1 MWHSTEMMAKA
12 IAESLAEEGIR
23 VKLLNVDDA
32 HRSEVLYEV
41 LEAGALI
48 AGSPTLNNHMMP
60 QMADVMTYMK
70 GLKPAN
76 LTGAVFGSFGWSG
89 ESLKDLEATLAAM
102 KVEIVADTVSV
113 RHVPDGDVLNKCRE
127 LGKTV
132 AAQLNK
138 RLS

>member
-1 MWHSTEMMAKA
+1 
-12 IAESLAEEGIR
+12 
-23 VKLLNVDDA
+23 
-32 HRSEVLYEV
+32 
-41 LEAGALI
+41 
-48 AGSPTLNNHMMP
+48 MMP

>member
-1 MWHSTEMMAKA
+1 MMAKA
-12 IAESLAEEGIR
+12 IAESLAQEGIR
-23 VKLLNVDDA
+23 VRLLNVDDA
-32 HRSEVLYEV
+32 HRSEVLYEI

-76 LTGAVFGSFGWSG
+76 LVGAVFGSFGWSG
-89 ESLKDLEATLAAM
+89 ESLKDLEAMLQAM
-102 KVEIVADTVSV
+102 KVDIVADTVSV
-113 RHVPDGDVLNKCRE
+113 RHVAGADVLQKCLE

-132 AAQLNK
+132 AVELK
-138 RLS
+138 KSLS